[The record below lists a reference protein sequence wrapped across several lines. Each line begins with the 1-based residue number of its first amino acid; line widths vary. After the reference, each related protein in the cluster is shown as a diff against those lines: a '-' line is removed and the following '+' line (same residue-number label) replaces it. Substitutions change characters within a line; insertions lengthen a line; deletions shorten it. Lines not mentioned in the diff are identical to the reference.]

1 MRTNIYSIDTENTIL
16 SYKGEFDG
24 ETIGDLVRL
33 VERKMFLAKESV
45 KTTKTLVNILIEGLQ
60 NVCHYFQE
68 GVADAN
74 ALKECFLIIANNNN
88 DYQLFIGNHVTK
100 IRAQALK
107 KRVDNVAQMSADDLR
122 SVYITILEMPKI
134 YTGGGAG
141 LGFIDMTRRAN
152 GNIKYHFEQENQ
164 DKILFIL
171 EATIQSTPKSA

>member
-1 MRTNIYSIDTENTIL
+1 MRTNIYSIDAENTVL
-16 SYKGEFDG
+16 SYRGEFDG

-33 VERKMFLAKESV
+33 VERKMLLVKESV
-45 KTTKTLVNILIEGLQ
+45 KTTKTLVNVLIEGLQ

-68 GVADAN
+68 GIADTN
-74 ALKECFLIIANNNN
+74 TFKESFLIITNSDNN
-88 DYQLFIGNHVTK
+88 YQLFIGNYVTK

-152 GNIKYHFEQENQ
+152 GNIKYHFEAENQ

-171 EATIQSTPKSA
+171 EATIEGTKKSA